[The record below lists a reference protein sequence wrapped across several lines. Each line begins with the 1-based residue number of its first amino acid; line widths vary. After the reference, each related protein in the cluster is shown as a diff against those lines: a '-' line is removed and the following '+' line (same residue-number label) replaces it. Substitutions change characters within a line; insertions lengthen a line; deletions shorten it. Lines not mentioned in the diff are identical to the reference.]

1 MATQS
6 RLSAVILAGGR
17 SARMGAAKAALK
29 FGALTML
36 ERIVGELGREF
47 SDIVVAA
54 APADIDPITTAL
66 AARIIHDEVA
76 YAGPVGA
83 LARGL
88 RAAAHDIVFACSCDL
103 PMLNAKVARSL
114 CAMLPGFDAVIPE
127 IGGKLQP
134 LHAAYARSAAID
146 ALEKMIAENEQR
158 LTEIAGFINA
168 RIVPE
173 VELRKLDP
181 DLASFLNV
189 NTPDDYRRALAM
201 KKGAV

>member
-1 MATQS
+1 MATRL

-36 ERIVGELGREF
+36 ERIVAELAREF
-47 SDIVVAA
+47 SDIVVVA
-54 APADIDPITTAL
+54 APAEVDPIATAL
-66 AARIIHDEVA
+66 KARIIHDEVA

-88 RAAAHDIVFACSCDL
+88 RAAAHGIVFACSCDL

-114 CAMLPGFDAVIPE
+114 CAMLPGFDAVMPQV
-127 IGGKLQP
+127 GGKLQP

-146 ALEKMIAENEQR
+146 ALEKMIAANEQR
-158 LTEIAGFINA
+158 LTEIAAFLKV

-173 VELRKLDP
+173 SELRKLDAN
-181 DLASFLNV
+181 LASFLNV

-201 KKGAV
+201 MKAAH